1 MTSLDDPLIGS
12 FAGNFQIRALIGTGG
27 MARVYSAQHPTLG
40 KNAAIK
46 VLSHELANNREL
58 VRRFVVE
65 AQAVARLNHPNIVEI
80 SDFGTLS
87 DGRPFYVMEQLSGET
102 LQAYLQRVGPV
113 EVATLAAILE
123 PVLGALEAAHNA
135 GIVHRDLKPDNIF
148 LALRGDGY
156 VPKLLDFGIAKMMV
170 AEVTSQTAIGSL
182 LGTPA
187 YMSPEQATGQVH
199 QVSARSDI
207 YAVGVVGYEM
217 LTGKPP
223 FVSPHLGEI
232 ILQHLTVEPQPLAR
246 FRPDVPAVLS
256 AHLHQCLA
264 KDPNA
269 RPASVGPLRTLLRSL
284 ANPHSIS
291 AQILT
296 TLPPPAHLPM
306 GTPVFRHYAKVD
318 SNGHTLDGSAPR
330 MPAYIDVNGMTGDA
344 SSPIPVIGR
353 PAVAPTKMPLAITA
367 TAMAAAAAPGPA
379 PMPTPTPVSVNRTLT
394 LGGHAAA
401 VKRAATTTPPD
412 VVAAEE
418 LPRIIATRAQVPPV
432 TLSTR
437 KLSQGLLW
445 AAAFAATVVAGVA
458 IYFAVGALK
467 AQNQHAGQPMLAGI
481 VSGPAPA
488 VVAPVVVPVVAPVVA
503 QVAPPLMVIPLPD
516 TAVGKAAPVVHVD
529 AQVLAT
535 PTPANVVSPLV
546 NAQRKADR
554 TAHVGQRNEIV
565 AAGTAAPSKAKN
577 TPGAGPGA
585 AAPALPIDDENP
597 AYVALVREV
606 TDASYAKDFARGL
619 AAAEKGLLLRP
630 DDLSLRF
637 QAVLLACQ
645 ANNAAAAKRN
655 FAEVHHAQS
664 RAGLEQACI
673 AFSDVELTSETKY
686 TAAYKSKKITELYM
700 EGVKAVEA
708 GNLAAAAKL
717 YEQAFDLDPSKSNNV
732 AAWQGAVTACRVNN
746 EALVRK
752 FWPHVAARFKDDVIR
767 ACQKADVV
775 IPGIVEP
782 APL

>member
-1 MTSLDDPLIGS
+1 MTSLDDQLIGT
-12 FAGNFQIRALIGTGG
+12 FAGNFQIRALIGSGG

-58 VRRFVVE
+58 VQRFVVE

-80 SDFGTLS
+80 SDFGTLP

-102 LQAYLQRVGPV
+102 LQAYLQRVGPL

-156 VPKLLDFGIAKMMV
+156 VPKLLDFGIAKMIV
-170 AEVTSQTAIGSL
+170 AEVTSQTAVGSL

-187 YMSPEQATGQVH
+187 YMSPEQASGQIH

-207 YAVGVVGYEM
+207 YAVGVLGYEM

-223 FVSPHLGEI
+223 FVSPHLGEL

-296 TLPPPAHLPM
+296 SIPPPVHLPM
-306 GTPVFRHYAKVD
+306 GTPVFRHDANFD
-318 SNGHTLDGSAPR
+318 SNGHTLDGSVPR
-330 MPAYIDVNGMTGDA
+330 MPAHVDVNGMTVDA
-344 SSPIPVIGR
+344 SGPIPAIGR
-353 PAVAPTKMPLAITA
+353 PAVRPDVLPVAVAA
-367 TAMAAAAAPGPA
+367 TAKAQRPTPSPAPAAAPA
-379 PMPTPTPVSVNRTLT
+379 NRTLT

-401 VKRAATTTPPD
+401 VKRAATSSPAELPSEA
-412 VVAAEE
+412 VAAE
-418 LPRIIATRAQVPPV
+418 LPPPVFATRALVPPV
-432 TLSTR
+432 TLNTR
-437 KLSQGLLW
+437 KSGQGLLW
-445 AAAFAATVVAGVA
+445 IAAFAATVVAAVA
-458 IYFAVGALK
+458 IFFAVRALK
-467 AQNQHAGQPMLAGI
+467 TQNQQTTQPMLAG
-481 VSGPAPA
+481 VSNSSTPPR
-488 VVAPVVVPVVAPVVA
+488 PEIVA
-503 QVAPPLMVIPLPD
+503 QVAPPVMTPIPNNI
-516 TAVGKAAPVVHVD
+516 AAPAARDDEAIIPSPSALDVTRKPGAPLHVVPRN
-529 AQVLAT
+529 AT
-535 PTPANVVSPLV
+535 P
-546 NAQRKADR
+546 
-554 TAHVGQRNEIV
+554 
-565 AAGTAAPSKAKN
+565 AATAAPSKSTG
-577 TPGAGPGA
+577 TPVAGPGG
-585 AAPALPIDDENP
+585 AAPQPPADDENP

-606 TDASYAKDFARGL
+606 TDATYAKDFARGL
-619 AAAEKGLLLRP
+619 AAAEKGLLMRP

-637 QAVLLACQ
+637 QAVLMACQ
-645 ANNAAAAKRN
+645 ANNATAAKRN
-655 FAEVHHAQS
+655 FAEIHNAQT
-664 RAGLEQACI
+664 RAGIEQACI
-673 AFSDVELTSETKY
+673 AFSDIELTAETKY
-686 TAAYKSKKITELYM
+686 TSAYKSKKATEIYM
-700 EGVKAVEA
+700 EGAKVAQT
-708 GNLAAAAKL
+708 GDHAAAAKL
-717 YEQAFDLDPSKSNNV
+717 YEKSFDLNPIKSNDA
-732 AAWQGAVTACRVNN
+732 AAWQGAMEACRAGN
-746 EALVRK
+746 ETLVKK
-752 FWPHVAARFKDDVIR
+752 FWPHVAARFKDDVIK
-767 ACQKADVV
+767 ACQKVDVV

-782 APL
+782 GPL

>member
-1 MTSLDDPLIGS
+1 MKPKMTSLDDQLIGS
-12 FAGNFQIRALIGTGG
+12 FAGNFQIRALIGSGG

-46 VLSHELANNREL
+46 VLSHELANNAEL
-58 VRRFVVE
+58 VQRFVVE

-80 SDFGTLS
+80 SDFGTLA

-102 LQAYLQRVGPV
+102 LQAYLQRVGPL

-170 AEVTSQTAIGSL
+170 ADVTSNTAVGSL

-187 YMSPEQATGQVH
+187 YMSPEQASGQIH

-207 YAVGVVGYEM
+207 YAVGVLGYEM

-223 FVSPHLGEI
+223 FVSPHLGEL
-232 ILQHLTVEPQPLAR
+232 ILQHLTVEPPPLAGL
-246 FRPDVPAVLS
+246 RPDVPAVLC

-296 TLPPPAHLPM
+296 SLPPPAHLPM
-306 GTPVFRHYAKVD
+306 GTPVFRHDANFD

-330 MPAYIDVNGMTGDA
+330 MPAQVDVKVDVNGMTVDA
-344 SSPIPVIGR
+344 SGPIPVIGR
-353 PAVAPTKMPLAITA
+353 PAVRPDTLPSTVAA
-367 TAMAAAAAPGPA
+367 TVMA
-379 PMPTPTPVSVNRTLT
+379 PTPTPTPTPAPTAASTSSPTPVNHTLT
-394 LGGHAAA
+394 LGGHAAV
-401 VKRAATTTPPD
+401 VKREAPIPPLEPW
-412 VVAAEE
+412 VAEPA
-418 LPRIIATRAQVPPV
+418 PQIFATRAAQVAPV
-432 TLSTR
+432 TLTSR
-437 KLSQGLLW
+437 KSSQRWLW
-445 AAAFAATVVAGVA
+445 AAAFAATLIAGVT
-458 IYFAVGALK
+458 IFFAARALK
-467 AQNQHAGQPMLAGI
+467 SQNQQTSQPILGGVNKA
-481 VSGPAPA
+481 PTPA
-488 VVAPVVVPVVAPVVA
+488 VVAQLAPAVRIPASTNSAAAAPQSNGEVVPSSALAPVVAPVNPA
-503 QVAPPLMVIPLPD
+503 RKPAS
-516 TAVGKAAPVVHVD
+516 
-529 AQVLAT
+529 
-535 PTPANVVSPLV
+535 PT
-546 NAQRKADR
+546 Q
-554 TAHVGQRNEIV
+554 VGQRNDTP
-565 AAGTAAPSKAKN
+565 ANSPAPAKPPAAPA
-577 TPGAGPGA
+577 AGPGGAPPQLA
-585 AAPALPIDDENP
+585 ADDENP

-606 TDASYAKDFARGL
+606 TDASYAKDFVRGL
-619 AAAEKGLLLRP
+619 AAAEKGLLLKP
-630 DDLSLRF
+630 DDVSLRF
-637 QAVLLACQ
+637 QAVMMACQ
-645 ANNAAAAKRN
+645 ANNATAAKRN
-655 FAEVHHAQS
+655 FAEVHTAQS

-673 AFSDVELTSETKY
+673 AFSDIELTAETKY
-686 TAAYKSKKITELYM
+686 TSAYKSKKATEFYM

-708 GNLAAAAKL
+708 GDHAAAAKL
-717 YEQAFDLDPSKSNNV
+717 YEKAFDQNPVKSNEA
-732 AAWQGAVTACRVNN
+732 AAWQGSMAACRANN
-746 EALVRK
+746 EALVKK
-752 FWPHVAARFKDDVIR
+752 FWPHVAARFKDDVIK
-767 ACQKADVV
+767 ACQKAGLV